1 MPPFRSQLSAL
12 RFLLPALLL
21 AAAIALVIY
30 GNTRPQERTFHGKLI
45 DVLPEAP
52 PGWTRTLRPIA
63 DTPEMQKA
71 VGEMLN
77 FDDAVFVDY
86 TRGTDRL
93 SVYIAYWT
101 PGRMSHRLVA
111 GHTPDICWVGAGWTC
126 TERGTW
132 PSEPSQQS
140 DSPTVLAQR
149 ADRDRIA
156 ILPAESRTF
165 TARGT
170 TEYVWFWHIVGG
182 RPISYG
188 PQTPPWYASLADMIA
203 KGFDQREEQFFIRLS
218 APRPLDDPALAAVRD
233 PILHWIAT
241 R

>member
-1 MPPFRSQLSAL
+1 MPRS
-12 RFLLPALLL
+12 LLL
-21 AAAIALVIY
+21 AASAVLVAAICLVVY
-30 GNTRPQERTFHGKLI
+30 GSTRPQERTFFGKLI
-45 DVLPEAP
+45 DVLPDAP

-77 FDDAVFVDY
+77 YDDGVFVDY

-111 GHTPDICWVGAGWTC
+111 GHTPDICWVSAGWQC
-126 TERGTW
+126 QARG
-132 PSEPSQQS
+132 E
-140 DSPTVLAQR
+140 TVPQVSTLSLQ
-149 ADRDRIA
+149 DF
-156 ILPAESRTF
+156 PAEGRTF
-165 TARGT
+165 IARGI

-188 PQTPPWYASLADMIA
+188 PQTPPWYASLADMVA
-203 KGFDQREEQFFIRLS
+203 KGFNQREEQFFIRLS

-233 PILHWIAT
+233 PILHWIAAK
-241 R
+241 RDPL